1 MSSKS
6 KKSVGL
12 VISEKGLIEEIT
24 SSMAT
29 SFGYKPEDLIGQP
42 ATLVLPQLTEA
53 SADSVVLDM
62 EAEMRKALKNGEFF
76 LNYQPQFDIKE
87 NKIIGFEALMRWQHP
102 VKGLIPPNVFIPI
115 AESSGLISDLCAF
128 VLDAALVQLK
138 KWQKAGYKNLLI
150 AINLSAAQFGDESL
164 VKLVGKALEKHKV
177 KKGSLELELTETL
190 LMQDI
195 DTARQ
200 ILKELVA
207 KGVRVAI
214 DDFGVG
220 YSSLN
225 YLLQFPVHKIKI
237 DKSFIQDMSRTKK
250 NTRLVEA
257 IINLGHA
264 LDLDVIAE
272 GVEEKKQLNA
282 LRDMN
287 CDLVQGFLLGRPL
300 DVGTATA
307 LLKENNQ

>member
-1 MSSKS
+1 M
-6 KKSVGL
+6 
-12 VISEKGLIEEIT
+12 
-24 SSMAT
+24 
-29 SFGYKPEDLIGQP
+29 
-42 ATLVLPQLTEA
+42 
-53 SADSVVLDM
+53 
-62 EAEMRKALKNGEFF
+62 
-76 LNYQPQFDIKE
+76 
-87 NKIIGFEALMRWQHP
+87 
-102 VKGLIPPNVFIPI
+102 
-115 AESSGLISDLCAF
+115 
-128 VLDAALVQLK
+128 
-138 KWQKAGYKNLLI
+138 
-150 AINLSAAQFGDESL
+150 
-164 VKLVGKALEKHKV
+164 
-177 KKGSLELELTETL
+177 ELTETL

-207 KGVRVAI
+207 KGARVAI

>member
-6 KKSVGL
+6 KKNIGL
-12 VISEKGLIEEIT
+12 VVSEKGLIEEIT

-29 SFGYKPEDLIGQP
+29 TFGYKPEDLIGQP
-42 ATLVLPQLTEA
+42 AMLVLPQL
-53 SADSVVLDM
+53 ADVSVDTMVLDM
-62 EAEMRKALKNGEFF
+62 EREMRKALKNGEFF
-76 LNYQPQFDIKE
+76 LNYQPQFDIKK

-102 VKGLIPPNVFIPI
+102 VKGVIPPDVFIPI
-115 AESSGLISDLCAF
+115 AESSGLISELCAF

-138 KWQKAGYKNLLI
+138 KWHKAGYKKLLM

-164 VKLVGKALEKHKV
+164 VTLVEKALKNHKIS
-177 KKGSLELELTETL
+177 KGTLELELTETL

-195 DTARQ
+195 NTARQ
-200 ILKELVA
+200 ILKELVG

-225 YLLQFPVHKIKI
+225 YLLQFPVKKIKI
-237 DKSFIQDMSRTKK
+237 DKSFIQNMSKSKK
-250 NTRLVEA
+250 NMRLVEA

-264 LDLDVIAE
+264 LDLVVIAE
-272 GVEEKKQLNA
+272 GVEEKKQLEA
-282 LRDMN
+282 LLKME

-300 DVGTATA
+300 DVGSATA
-307 LLKENNQ
+307 LLKETN